1 MERWGHSVLTDLQAR
16 KAQRREKD
24 YKLGDAG
31 GLYLFVTAK
40 GTKSWRLKYRFAGQE
55 KRLVFGQYPEISLT
69 EARDLRDEARRQVR
83 EFRDPAV
90 EKRKRK
96 IACAAAAME
105 TFEKL
110 ARAWHALQKS
120 RWAPVH
126 ADDVITSLEND
137 VFPYLGK
144 LPIPEIDGP
153 VVLATLRK
161 VEARGSIET
170 ARRLRQRISAI
181 FCYAVSEGLAT
192 HDPAAGIV
200 KALKPLPK
208 KGRQPALTDLAE
220 VRKVLIAAE
229 ASGATP
235 VVKLASRL
243 LALTAVRPGVIR
255 GVIWDEFEGID
266 WERAKLASK
275 AKPLWRIPAARM
287 KLILDRKDEEA
298 FEHLVPLSVQAVEV
312 LRASRRLTGR
322 NRLVFPSQRH
332 AHRPM
337 SENAIGYLYNRVGF
351 HGRHVPHGWRAA
363 FSTIMNEKAER
374 EARVAGQKML
384 SELDAKV
391 IDLMLAHVPKNKV
404 ESAYNRAAFMDRRIE
419 LAQEWAD
426 MLSEGLPAPMIL
438 LEGRRR

>member
-1 MERWGHSVLTDLQAR
+1 MLTELQAR
-16 KAQRREKD
+16 KAQARDKD
-24 YKLGDAG
+24 YKLSDSG
-31 GLYLFVTAK
+31 GLLFVTAK
-40 GTKSWRLKYRFAGQE
+40 GAKSWRLKYRFAGRE
-55 KRLVFGQYPEISLT
+55 KRLVFGQYPEISLS

-83 EFRDPAV
+83 EFLDPAV

-96 IACAAAAME
+96 LASAAAAME

-110 ARAWHALQKS
+110 ARAWHELQKS

-137 VFPYLGK
+137 VFPDLGK
-144 LPIPEIDGP
+144 LPIPAIDGP
-153 VVLATLRK
+153 VILATLRK

-181 FCYAVSEGLAT
+181 FGFAVSEGIAT

-200 KALKPLPK
+200 KALKPMPK
-208 KGRQPALTDLAE
+208 KGRQPAIIQLDE
-220 VRKVLIAAE
+220 VRKVLVAAE

-243 LALTAVRPGVIR
+243 LALTAVRPGIIR
-255 GVIWDEFEGID
+255 GVSWDEFEEVD
-266 WERAKLASK
+266 WNRAELAPE

-298 FEHLVPLSVQAVEV
+298 FEHLVPLSTHAVDV
-312 LRASRRLTGR
+312 LRAMRQITGR

-337 SENAIGYLYNRVGF
+337 SENAIGYLYNRVGY

-363 FSTIMNEKAER
+363 FSTIMNENAER
-374 EARVAGQKML
+374 EARTRGQKTL

-391 IDLMLAHVPKNKV
+391 IDLMLAHIPKDKV
-404 ESAYNRAAFMDRRIE
+404 ESAYNRAAFMERRFEI
-419 LAQEWAD
+419 AQEWAD
-426 MLSEGLPAPMIL
+426 MLSAGLAAPMML
-438 LEGRRR
+438 LDGKRR